1 MWTMK
6 KTLGRFA
13 AIGLALT
20 LAGAPAFA
28 QATTTAQNGQD
39 PKKDNTLKPPTPSKP
54 DDPPVVMTYL
64 AVLLTIGLIAGA
76 ALIPSK
82 RGHQD

>member
-1 MWTMK
+1 MK

-20 LAGAPAFA
+20 LASAPVFA
-28 QATTTAQNGQD
+28 QTTNAQGGPD
-39 PKKDNTLKPPTPSKP
+39 AKAKDNTLKPPTPSKP

-76 ALIPSK
+76 ALVPSK